1 MAKHKNQTSQDISEL
16 ATQFRAAW
24 NEGQVLKSWLKI
36 HGPEI
41 QERAKTGQ
49 WSWENLGRAMTEA
62 GITYQTGTPWTGENL
77 RRNLLR
83 AQQPGKRELKLLRGG
98 REAAPEI
105 LDANQ
110 ITSPL
115 QDGAGAPPDASME
128 APQASPSLS
137 DALPSH
143 ENSVSAFRK
152 PLPDLRRTGAPE
164 FEVIRRAV
172 ETSKAPLELATLP
185 ARRPRRNLSPEELHD
200 IALGRSAK
208 R

>member
-1 MAKHKNQTSQDISEL
+1 MAKQKNQTCRDISEL
-16 ATQFRAAW
+16 ATRFRAAW
-24 NEGQVLKSWLKI
+24 NEGQVLKSWLKT

-41 QERAKTGQ
+41 QERAKTGH

-98 REAAPEI
+98 R
-105 LDANQ
+105 DAEPQ
-110 ITSPL
+110 IPDPNRPGSPL
-115 QDGAGAPPDASME
+115 QDSGRAIDDASFE

-143 ENSVSAFRK
+143 ENSVSVFRK
-152 PLPDLRRTGAPE
+152 PAPDLRNPSAPE

-172 ETSKAPLELATLP
+172 ETGKAPLELATLP

>member
-1 MAKHKNQTSQDISEL
+1 MAKQKNQTNQDISEL
-16 ATQFRAAW
+16 ATRFRAAW

-41 QERAKTGQ
+41 QDRAKTGH

-98 REAAPEI
+98 REAAPEMPG
-105 LDANQ
+105 ANR

-115 QDGAGAPPDASME
+115 QDGAGAPADAGLE
-128 APQASPSLS
+128 APQASPPLS

-143 ENSVSAFRK
+143 ETSVSAFHK
-152 PLPDLRRTGAPE
+152 PVTDLRRTGAPE

-172 ETSKAPLELATLP
+172 ETTKMPELATLP

>member
-1 MAKHKNQTSQDISEL
+1 
-16 ATQFRAAW
+16 
-24 NEGQVLKSWLKI
+24 
-36 HGPEI
+36 
-41 QERAKTGQ
+41 
-49 WSWENLGRAMTEA
+49 
-62 GITYQTGTPWTGENL
+62 
-77 RRNLLR
+77 
-83 AQQPGKRELKLLRGG
+83 LKLLRGG

-105 LDANQ
+105 PDANQ

-115 QDGAGAPPDASME
+115 QDGAGAPADASME
-128 APQASPSLS
+128 APQAAPSLS

-143 ENSVSAFRK
+143 ETSVSAFRK